1 MLHKMDDFKKYGR
14 KPIFINHLKLP
25 NMKKSIIMATLVIA
39 SVGILAFASGKS
51 NAKTDFNQ
59 SFAQTL
65 KNAKVYTIE
74 VAEKMPAEDYTF
86 KPHDSVRSFG
96 EQLAH
101 IGMST
106 QFLHTMFI
114 KGEAIEFDPAA
125 SAQMEKEIGAS
136 KEKAIEHINKSF
148 DDAIATLESMS
159 AEDLDETFVFQF
171 IPSKPELTKEQGY
184 LFIRD
189 HITHHRGQAIMYLRI
204 KGHDAP
210 QYRPF

>member
-1 MLHKMDDFKKYGR
+1 
-14 KPIFINHLKLP
+14 
-25 NMKKSIIMATLVIA
+25 MKKSTLLATIA
-39 SVGILAFASGKS
+39 IFTLSILAFTKSDASAES
-51 NAKTDFNQ
+51 DFNE

-65 KNAKVYTIE
+65 KNAKAYTLE
-74 VAEKMPAEDYTF
+74 VAEKMPAEDFTF

-106 QFLHTMFI
+106 NFLNAMFI
-114 KGEAIEFDPAA
+114 KGESIEFDPAA
-125 SAQMEKEIGAS
+125 AAQMEQEMGAS
-136 KEKAIEHINKSF
+136 KEKVIENINASF
-148 DDAIATLESMS
+148 DEAIATLESMS
-159 AEDLDETFVFQF
+159 EDDLKQTFVFHF
-171 IPSKPELTKEQGY
+171 IPSKPELTKQQGF

>member
-1 MLHKMDDFKKYGR
+1 
-14 KPIFINHLKLP
+14 
-25 NMKKSIIMATLVIA
+25 MKNLLFMAAFVVASI
-39 SVGILAFASGKS
+39 GILAFTGISSSAED
-51 NAKTDFNQ
+51 NFNQ

-65 KNAKVYTIE
+65 KNAKAYTLE
-74 VAEKMPAEDYTF
+74 VAEKMPQEDYSF

-96 EQLAH
+96 EQMAH

-114 KGEAIEFDPAA
+114 KGEAVEFDPAA
-125 SAQMEKEIGAS
+125 SAKMEKEIGAS
-136 KEKAIEHINKSF
+136 KEKVIEQINVSF
-148 DDAIATLESMS
+148 DEVISHLESMS
-159 AEDLDETFVFQF
+159 DEDLAETFVFGF

-189 HITHHRGQAIMYLRI
+189 HITHHRGQAITYLRI